1 MYSKP
6 VFCTV
11 VHETSVQYRCT
22 HWLYRGWTQTIKPE
36 QLLNLK
42 KKTTFNDKIDEKSLF
57 PKSLVP
63 PSVWSGGHLIIDRL
77 FEFFLNLDPC
87 SGQVW
92 NVNYSYGRSPGSQ
105 QTESELKKVINMT
118 QFWCLVSVS
127 SSPWCVSQQVSIR
140 LSGRRE
146 MLPSALLPKY
156 WSYAGA
162 TLSLLCSRL
171 LSFTHL
177 IQKS

>member
-1 MYSKP
+1 MNHYLIMCTQNQFSVQLFMKP
-6 VFCTV
+6 VFSTD
-11 VHETSVQYRCT
+11 VHTDYIGVEP
-22 HWLYRGWTQTIKPE
+22 K
-36 QLLNLK
+36 QLNQNSCLIWN

-92 NVNYSYGRSPGSQ
+92 NVKYSYARSPGSQ
-105 QTESELKKVINMT
+105 QTESELKKVINIT

-146 MLPSALLPKY
+146 MLPS
-156 WSYAGA
+156 SVGM
-162 TLSLLCSRL
+162 
-171 LSFTHL
+171 
-177 IQKS
+177 KS